1 MSDSPPELEEL
12 NIPLNQQLNKES
24 TKKPDSQI
32 IQNLF
37 SPTAQKINTENNF
50 NSNRIYRR
58 NSAKNIRK
66 KNYNLTSDRDNLKN
80 NWVTSTKEAIEINNT
95 MKQFQWKFGL
105 LLNEKI
111 NSLNIELKN
120 LRQKIEEKKIQNFNE
135 SILFERRK
143 NELNKQIKKEEKED
157 YDLQLKEN
165 NTLNKRKIEILNDIS
180 DLEKKKNNIKNILL
194 DKYKEMIKLKQ
205 NLKISIDQL
214 DLIKKEI
221 LNRKFVDKDKTN
233 ILEKSESE
241 DFKFDDNNNIKEI
254 PHKLNEFSSQK

>member
-1 MSDSPPELEEL
+1 
-12 NIPLNQQLNKES
+12 
-24 TKKPDSQI
+24 
-32 IQNLF
+32 
-37 SPTAQKINTENNF
+37 
-50 NSNRIYRR
+50 
-58 NSAKNIRK
+58 
-66 KNYNLTSDRDNLKN
+66 
-80 NWVTSTKEAIEINNT
+80 

-157 YDLQLKEN
+157 YDSELKVN

>member
-80 NWVTSTKEAIEINNT
+80 NWVTSTKEAIELNNT

-241 DFKFDDNNNIKEI
+241 DFKFDDNNNKKISKRKIKC
-254 PHKLNEFSSQK
+254 S

>member
-1 MSDSPPELEEL
+1 M
-12 NIPLNQQLNKES
+12 IQKQ
-24 TKKPDSQI
+24 SQI

-80 NWVTSTKEAIEINNT
+80 NWVTSTKEAIELNNT

-120 LRQKIEEKKIQNFNE
+120 LRQKIEEQQIQNFNE

-157 YDLQLKEN
+157 YDSELKVN

-180 DLEKKKNNIKNILL
+180 DLEKKKNNIKIF
-194 DKYKEMIKLKQ
+194 Y
-205 NLKISIDQL
+205 
-214 DLIKKEI
+214 
-221 LNRKFVDKDKTN
+221 
-233 ILEKSESE
+233 
-241 DFKFDDNNNIKEI
+241 
-254 PHKLNEFSSQK
+254 